1 MAYQVLYGE
10 ELGVDFL
17 PQIMDIDV
25 TCYSAEYAG
34 ELDKMVARYEKNP
47 KSFVCVTDCGKAIG
61 YINFFPVKQ
70 ALWEEIIETGMHIR
84 DDDITPDEVADYSKE
99 QGNRLFILSVVILP
113 EYRKDKSVIRLLSD
127 SFVGYLN
134 RLESEGFLIDAI
146 SGTAVSE
153 DGEKFLRTRM
163 FRLYREIEKQ
173 NKVYLCDGIYLRKL
187 LKNDLYYKTY
197 KDDIFLFIPYADNVR
212 NTKIEKVYGPE
223 YDFCRESV
231 PEAARCLLQALDDC
245 LNYEYEDF
253 SESELKRA
261 YLGEF
266 QFLHTLD
273 EYVDEIDENARPHIV
288 GEEKVYVSVLA
299 HQASHMYVVLLF
311 IPNCRFSS
319 SQVEDQL
326 SHGYLKIRKKDA
338 MDEKGFY
345 QYETLSSY
353 LKGEFGLLECGKG
366 KSILCMSDKPKNEKE
381 FYNILTAE
389 CYNSMHQE
397 FHVQYDELRRIA
409 QDNKAIYDYYDAYM
423 TEETIAFIL
432 HDYETYDL
440 KERLE
445 LTATYIFIAE
455 MVIFQN
461 TALNKMTIK
470 VSNALSNEGDVS
482 YQYISELYQNYA
494 RTVKFWE
501 NDKFKYYGTQREANQ
516 IEKAFGNEKLRNIYY
531 EQQDFLEHIVD
542 LKSAQNERR
551 NGNIINVVAII
562 LAIIQVQGYVV
573 DLLTRF
579 YESFGIPVESAASTF
594 DVMVVGGGGLV
605 LLIWYILSRKH
616 YYMRVKKISMTAAR
630 RRS

>member
-17 PQIMDIDV
+17 PQIMDIDC

-34 ELDKMVARYEKNP
+34 ELGKMVARYEKNP
-47 KSFVCVTDCGKAIG
+47 KSFVCVTDEGKAIG
-61 YINFFPVKQ
+61 YINFFPVQ
-70 ALWEEIIETGMHIR
+70 PALWEEIIETGMHIR
-84 DDDITPDEVADYSKE
+84 DDDITPEEVADYSKE
-99 QGNRLFILSVVILP
+99 HENRLFILSVVILP
-113 EYRKDKSVIRLLSD
+113 AYRDDRSVIQLLSD
-127 SFVGYLN
+127 SFVEYLN
-134 RLESEGFLIDAI
+134 RLESEGFPIGAI
-146 SGTAVSE
+146 SGTAVSG
-153 DGEKFLRTRM
+153 DGEKFLRTRL
-163 FRLYREIEKQ
+163 FQLYREIEKQ

-187 LKNDLYYKTY
+187 LKNELYYKTY
-197 KDDIFLFIPYADNVR
+197 KDDVFLFLPYADNVR
-212 NTKIEKVYGPE
+212 NTKIEKIYQPE
-223 YDFCRESV
+223 HDFCHESV
-231 PEAARCLLQALDDC
+231 PKEAACLLQALDDC
-245 LNYEYEDF
+245 LHYEYQDF

-273 EYVDEIDENARPHIV
+273 EYEDETAENVRPHIV
-288 GEEKVYVSVLA
+288 GEEKVYVSVLS
-299 HQASHMYVVLLF
+299 HRASHMYVVLLF
-311 IPNCRFSS
+311 IPSCKFSS

-326 SHGYLKIRKKDA
+326 SHGYLKIRKKET

-345 QYETLSSY
+345 QYESLNEY
-353 LKGEFGLLECGKG
+353 LRREYGLLECGKG
-366 KSILCMSDKPKNEKE
+366 KSILCMSNKPKDEKE

-389 CYNSMHQE
+389 SYNSMHQE
-397 FHVQYDELRRIA
+397 FHVQYDELRKIA

-432 HDYETYDL
+432 HDYEKYEL

-494 RTVKFWE
+494 RTIKFWE

-516 IEKAFGNEKLRNIYY
+516 IEKAFGNEKLRNTYY

-551 NGNIINVVAII
+551 NGNIINIVAII

-594 DVMVVGGGGLV
+594 DVMVVGGGGLI

-616 YYMRVKKISMTAAR
+616 YYMRVKKISMAAR
-630 RRS
+630 RKS

>member
-17 PQIMDIDV
+17 PQIMDIDCA
-25 TCYSAEYAG
+25 CYSAEYAG
-34 ELDKMVARYEKNP
+34 ELEKMVARYEKNP
-47 KSFVCVTDCGKAIG
+47 QSFVCVADEGRAIG
-61 YINFFPVKQ
+61 YINFFPVTPV
-70 ALWEEIIETGMHIR
+70 LWEEIVETGMRIR

-99 QGNRLFILSVVILP
+99 HENFLFIISVVIMP
-113 EYRKDKSVIRLLSD
+113 DYRDDRGVIQLLSD
-127 SFVGYLN
+127 SFIEYLN
-134 RLESEGFLIDAI
+134 RLESAGFLIGGI

-163 FRLYREIEKQ
+163 FRLYREIEKH

-187 LKNDLYYKTY
+187 LKNELYYKTY
-197 KDDIFLFIPYADNVR
+197 KDDVFLFLPYADNVR
-212 NTKIEKVYGPE
+212 NTKIEKIYQPE
-223 YDFCRESV
+223 YDFHNESV
-231 PEAARCLLQALDDC
+231 PETAGWLLQALDDC
-245 LNYEYEDF
+245 LHYEYQDF

-273 EYVDEIDENARPHIV
+273 EYPDETDEDARPHIV
-288 GEEKVYVSVLA
+288 GEERVYISVIA
-299 HQASHMYVVLLF
+299 HRASHMYVVLLF
-311 IPNCRFSS
+311 IPDCKFSS

-326 SHGYLKIRKKDA
+326 SQGYLKIRRKDEL
-338 MDEKGFY
+338 DERGFY
-345 QYETLSSY
+345 QYQTLSTY
-353 LKGEFGLLECGKG
+353 LKNEYGLLECGKG
-366 KSILCMSDKPKNEKE
+366 KTILCMSNKPKDERE

-389 CYNSMHQE
+389 SYNSMHQE
-397 FHVQYDELRRIA
+397 FHVEYDELQKIA

-432 HDYETYDL
+432 HDYKTYDL

-494 RTVKFWE
+494 RTIKFWE
-501 NDKFKYYGTQREANQ
+501 NSKFKYFGTQREANQ
-516 IEKAFGNEKLRNIYY
+516 IEKTFGNEKLRNTYY

-542 LKSAQNERR
+542 LKNAQNERR
-551 NGNIINVVAII
+551 NGNIINIVAII

-573 DLLTRF
+573 GLLTRF
-579 YESFGIPVESAASTF
+579 YESFGIPVESATSTF
-594 DVMVVGGGGLV
+594 DVMVIGGGGLI
-605 LLIWYILSRKH
+605 LLIWYILNRKR
-616 YYMRVKKISMTAAR
+616 YYMRVKKINMTASR
-630 RRS
+630 RTS